1 MEKIPELSEEELIAK
16 VERRAT
22 LARISRVHTKVKLM
36 LIVESETIEYLKEDV
51 KHVAEIT
58 DKIEERLGGKNA
70 P

>member
-22 LARISRVHTKVKLM
+22 LARISRIHTKVKLM

-51 KHVAEIT
+51 KNVAKIT
-58 DKIEERLGGKNA
+58 NKIESELGGYNA
-70 P
+70 S